1 MRITDSMMVGNMLK
15 NLRNNREELNEL
27 NKQLSSGKQFSKP
40 SDNPIGVITSMG
52 FDTKINNYEQY
63 QKDVNNAKSWLETT
77 ENALSDANQVL
88 QRSRELAVYG
98 ANDTLNPDDRKNMAE
113 EVKELRNEL
122 ISIANSKL
130 GQDYIFSGQA
140 VGDKPINV
148 NGNYHTNQDLNI
160 TSGTNIASVKR
171 SSTSALKP
179 GDYTINL
186 KESDNG
192 GTMELDTLELLD
204 ENNNVIASKDMDS
217 PIQAGT
223 NYDINLDN
231 GEQISVKMGTNA
243 PSVTDKAVFEVPG
256 YVSYDGD
263 QNSISRKI
271 SDDNNMNVN
280 VNAAKV
286 FKDNIE
292 VINQLYQDLKSGKGG
307 EKISA
312 YTSKLQDGMTNN
324 TGARAEIGAKINRL
338 DLITNRIDDDMLSTK
353 KLNSKNEDI
362 DLAKLVTDL
371 KMSENVYRASL
382 SSAARVIQPSLVDFL
397 K

>member
-15 NLRNNREELNEL
+15 NLRNNREDLDKL

-40 SDNPIGVITSMG
+40 SDDPIGVTTSMG
-52 FDTKINNYEQY
+52 FHTKINNYEQY

-77 ENALSDANQVL
+77 ENALSDANDVL
-88 QRSRELAVYG
+88 QRSSELAVYG

-140 VGDKPINV
+140 VNNKPIEV
-148 NGNYHTNQDLNI
+148 NGNYHTNKDLNLT
-160 TSGTNIASVKR
+160 TSTNIASVKR
-171 SSTSALKP
+171 SSSTALQP
-179 GDYTINL
+179 GEYKVSL
-186 KESDNG
+186 KETNNG

-204 ENNNVIASKDMDS
+204 KDNNVIASQDMDS
-217 PIQAGT
+217 SLSQNT
-223 NYDINLDN
+223 NYDIKLDN
-231 GEQISVKMGTNA
+231 GESITVRIGATA
-243 PSVTDKAVFEVPG
+243 PAVTDEAEFEVPS
-256 YVSYDGD
+256 YVRYKGD
-263 QNSISRKI
+263 QNSIARKI
-271 SDDNNMNVN
+271 SDDNNMKLN
-280 VNAAKV
+280 VNASKA
-286 FKDNIE
+286 FKENIE
-292 VINQLYQDLKSGKGG
+292 AINQLYQDLQAGDDG
-307 EKISA
+307 EKISS
-312 YTSKLQDGMTNN
+312 YISQLQDGMNSN
-324 TGARAEIGAKINRL
+324 TGYRAEVGAKINRL
-338 DLITNRIDDDMLSTK
+338 DLITNRIDDDMLSTQ

-362 DLAKLVTDL
+362 DLAKVVTDL